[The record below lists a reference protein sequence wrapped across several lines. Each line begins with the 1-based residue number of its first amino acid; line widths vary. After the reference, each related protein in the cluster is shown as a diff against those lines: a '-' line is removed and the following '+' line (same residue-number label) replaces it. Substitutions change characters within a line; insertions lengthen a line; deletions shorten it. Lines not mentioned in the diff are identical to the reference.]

1 MKIEKNKSL
10 RNYNTFGIDVC
21 ARKYIEIYDE
31 DELKQLLSLS
41 ELKDEPKLVL
51 GSGSNIL
58 FTRDYNGIVIKNSI
72 PGIKIIFED
81 EKHCLVKAGA
91 GVVWNDLVLF
101 AVEKNLGG
109 IENLIS
115 IPGTV
120 GAAPVQNIG
129 AYGEE
134 LQNTFQSL
142 KGIFLDTGKE
152 SVFDR
157 EDCRFGYRESIFK
170 KELREKLI
178 ITYVILELNK
188 NPQPVFNY
196 GNVKNELDKLKK
208 ENYSIKDISDII
220 AHIRNEKLPDPST
233 IGNAGSFFK
242 NPEIDKEQFL
252 ELKKEHPDIPGFTTP
267 HDKVKI
273 PAGWLIEKCGWKGKR
288 LNNVGV
294 HEKQAL
300 VLVNYGNATGSDI
313 LSLACEIKI
322 SVIKTFGLELTE
334 EVNIY

>member
-10 RNYNTFGIDVC
+10 KNDNTFGIDVC
-21 ARKYIEIYDE
+21 ARKYVEIYDE
-31 DELKQLLSLS
+31 EELKQLLFLS

-51 GSGSNIL
+51 GGGSNIL

-81 EKHCLVKAGA
+81 EKHCLIKAGA
-91 GVVWNDLVLF
+91 GVIWNDLVLF

-134 LQNTFQSL
+134 LQNTFHSL
-142 KGIFLDTGKE
+142 KGIFIDTVEE
-152 SVFDR
+152 SVFYK
-157 EDCRFGYRESIFK
+157 EECKFGYRESIFK
-170 KELREKLI
+170 EELKDKFI
-178 ITYVILELNK
+178 ITYVILELYK

-196 GNVKNELDKLKK
+196 GPVKNELDKMNK

-220 AHIRNEKLPDPST
+220 AIIRHDKLPDPTS

-242 NPEIDKEQFL
+242 NPELDKYQFL
-252 ELKKEHPDIPGFTTP
+252 ELKKEHPEIPCFTTP

-288 LNNVGV
+288 IKNVGV
-294 HEKQAL
+294 HENQAL
-300 VLVNYGNATGSDI
+300 VLVNYGNATGTDI
-313 LSLACEIKI
+313 LSLANEIKI
-322 SVIKTFGLELTE
+322 SVIKTFGIELTE
-334 EVNIY
+334 EVNVY

>member
-10 RNYNTFGIDVC
+10 KNKNTLGIDVS
-21 ARKYIEIYDE
+21 AGKYVEIYYE
-31 DELKQLLSLS
+31 EELKKLLSIK

-51 GSGSNIL
+51 GTGSNIL

-81 EKHCLVKAGA
+81 DKYSLVKAGA
-91 GVVWNDLVLF
+91 GVIWNDLVLF

-134 LQNTFQSL
+134 LQNTFHSL

-152 SVFDR
+152 AVFDK
-157 EDCRFGYRESIFK
+157 EECKFAYRDSIFK
-170 KELREKLI
+170 RELREKFI
-178 ITYVILELNK
+178 ITYVILQLNK

-196 GNVKNELDKLKK
+196 GTIKQELEKSHK
-208 ENYSIKDISDII
+208 ENYSIKDVSDII
-220 AHIRNEKLPDPST
+220 AKIRNEKLPDPT
-233 IGNAGSFFK
+233 AIGNAGSFFK
-242 NPEIDKEQFL
+242 NPEIDKDQFL
-252 ELKKEHPDIPGFTTP
+252 ELKKEHPEIPCFTTP

-288 LNNVGV
+288 IRNVGV

-300 VLVNYGNATGSDI
+300 VLVNYGNSSGEDI
-313 LSLACEIKI
+313 LSLAREIKI
-322 SVIKTFGLELTE
+322 SVIKTFGIELTE

>member
-10 RNYNTFGIDVC
+10 RYNNTFGIDVC

-31 DELKQLLSLS
+31 EELKNLLSLN
-41 ELKDEPKLVL
+41 ELKDESKLIL
-51 GSGSNIL
+51 GGGSNIL
-58 FTRDYNGIVIKNSI
+58 FTRDYNGIVIRNSI

-81 EKHCLVKAGA
+81 GKHSLVKAGS

-134 LQNTFQSL
+134 LRNTFHSL
-142 KGIFLDTGKE
+142 KGIFLDTGIE
-152 SVFDR
+152 AVFDK
-157 EDCRFGYRESIFK
+157 EECKFAYRDSIFK
-170 KELREKLI
+170 RELMEKFI
-178 ITYVILELNK
+178 ITYVILQLNK

-196 GNVKNELDKLKK
+196 GTIKQELEKSPK
-208 ENYSIKDISDII
+208 ENYSIKDVSDII
-220 AHIRNEKLPDPST
+220 AAIRNEKLPNHT
-233 IGNAGSFFK
+233 AIGNAGSFFK
-242 NPEIDKEQFL
+242 NPEIDNELFL
-252 ELKKEHPDIPGFTTP
+252 VLKKEHPEIPCFTTP

-273 PAGWLIEKCGWKGKR
+273 PAGWLIEKCGWKGRRIK
-288 LNNVGV
+288 NVGV

-300 VLVNYGNATGSDI
+300 VLVNYGNATGADI
-313 LSLACEIKI
+313 LSLANEIKL
-322 SVIKTFGLELTE
+322 SVLKTFGIELTE

>member
-10 RNYNTFGIDVC
+10 RNNNTFGIDVC

-31 DELKQLLSLS
+31 EELKNLLSLG
-41 ELKDEPKLVL
+41 ELKDESKLFL
-51 GSGSNIL
+51 GGGSNIL

-81 EKHCLVKAGA
+81 EKHCLIKAGG

-134 LQNTFQSL
+134 LQNTFHSL
-142 KGIFLDTGKE
+142 KGFFIDTGKE
-152 SVFDR
+152 VVF
-157 EDCRFGYRESIFK
+157 EKEECRFGYRESIFK
-170 KELREKLI
+170 KELKEKFI
-178 ITYVILELNK
+178 ITYVILELYK

-196 GNVKNELDKLKK
+196 GTVKNELDNLHK
-208 ENYSIKDISDII
+208 ENYSIKDVSDVI
-220 AHIRNEKLPDPST
+220 AKIRNDKLPNHT
-233 IGNAGSFFK
+233 AIGNAGSFFK
-242 NPEIDKEQFL
+242 NPEIDNDMFL
-252 ELKKEHPDIPGFTTP
+252 ELKKEHPEIPCFTTP

-273 PAGWLIEKCGWKGKR
+273 PAGWLIEKCGWKGR
-288 LNNVGV
+288 RMNNVGV

-300 VLVNYGNATGSDI
+300 VLVNYGNATGADI
-313 LSLACEIKI
+313 LSLANEIKI
-322 SVIKTFGLELTE
+322 SILKTFGIELTE

>member
-10 RNYNTFGIDVC
+10 KNNNTFGIDVC
-21 ARKYIEIYDE
+21 ADKYIGIYNE
-31 DELKQLLSLS
+31 EELKKLLSLS
-41 ELKDEPKLVL
+41 ELKDESKLVL
-51 GSGSNIL
+51 GGGSNIL

-120 GAAPVQNIG
+120 GAAPIQNIG

-134 LQNTFQSL
+134 LQNTFHSL

-152 SVFDR
+152 SVF
-157 EDCRFGYRESIFK
+157 EKEECGFGYRESIFK
-170 KELREKLI
+170 KELKEKFI
-178 ITYVILELNK
+178 ITYVILELYK
-188 NPQPVFNY
+188 NPKPVFNY
-196 GNVKNELDKLKK
+196 GQVKNELDKLNKK
-208 ENYSIKDISDII
+208 NYSIKDISDVI
-220 AHIRNEKLPDPST
+220 AQIRNEKLPNPT
-233 IGNAGSFFK
+233 AIGNAGSFFK
-242 NPEIDKEQFL
+242 NPEIDKDQFL
-252 ELKKEHPDIPGFTTP
+252 ELKKEHPEIPCFTTP

-288 LNNVGV
+288 LQNVGV
-294 HEKQAL
+294 HENQAL
-300 VLVNYGNATGSDI
+300 VLVNYGNSTGADV
-313 LSLACEIKI
+313 LSLALEIKN
-322 SVIKTFGLELTE
+322 SVIKTFGIELTE

>member
-10 RNYNTFGIDVC
+10 KNYNTFGIDVR
-21 ARKYIEIYDE
+21 ALKYVEVYDE
-31 DELKQLLSLS
+31 DVLKQLLSLP

-51 GSGSNIL
+51 GGGSNIL

-81 EKHCLVKAGA
+81 DKHCLVKAGA

-109 IENLIS
+109 IENLVS

-120 GAAPVQNIG
+120 GASPVQNIG

-134 LQNTFQSL
+134 FQNTFHSL
-142 KGIFLDTGKE
+142 KGIFLDSGKE
-152 SVFDR
+152 SVF
-157 EDCRFGYRESIFK
+157 EKEECQFGYRDSIFK
-170 KELREKLI
+170 KELKDKFI
-178 ITYVILELNK
+178 ITYVILELYK

-196 GNVKNELDKLKK
+196 GPIKDELDKLNKADL
-208 ENYSIKDISDII
+208 SIKDISDII
-220 AHIRNEKLPDPST
+220 AKIRNEKLPDPTS

-252 ELKKEHPDIPGFTTP
+252 ELKKEHPEIPCFTTP
-267 HDKVKI
+267 HGKVKI

-288 LNNVGV
+288 LQNVGV
-294 HEKQAL
+294 HEHQAL
-300 VLVNYGNATGSDI
+300 VLVNYGNASGSDV
-313 LSLACEIKI
+313 LALAYEIKI
-322 SVIKTFGLELTE
+322 SVIKTFGIDLTE